1 MKLKP
6 NILILT
12 SLNPMSVTSAYNSL
26 LKLEKNYKD
35 VVVSSP
41 QFFALFEVMHNR
53 KSELVAPNPDLLYL
67 PLSFVRA
74 KQYRHEKNRANIVV
88 GNAYKDFTKFDAIV
102 ALDEQFT
109 NKIDDYIEQLAA
121 TLDMKEEEIVKSGNM
136 YKESD
141 AEITFY
147 NLEHLNI
154 WLKKYLNRLEK
165 KGGK

>member
-12 SLNPMSVTSAYNSL
+12 SLNPISVTSAYNSL
-26 LKLEKNYKD
+26 LKLEKSHKD

-41 QFFALFEVMHNR
+41 QFFAFFEVMHNKR
-53 KSELVAPNPDLLYL
+53 SELVAPNPDLVYL
-67 PLSFVRA
+67 PLSFMRA

-88 GNAYKDFTKFDAIV
+88 GNAYKDFTKFDAVV
-102 ALDEQFT
+102 ALDEKFT
-109 NKIDDYIEQLAA
+109 GKIDDYIEQLAA

-136 YKESD
+136 YKECD

-147 NLEHLNI
+147 NLDHLIN
-154 WLKKYLNRLEK
+154 WLKKYLVRLERR
-165 KGGK
+165 G